1 MATVTRQPFGV
12 LDGARLQNLT
22 SIKNRQNALL
32 VNSPMKGKRKAE
44 DFVDSFDSEN
54 VDPSIFSKRAKGGDE
69 KSFYPVKDFVKPSPF
84 VLTRAV
90 PTITQAPRDVLSPL
104 KAAAPRLRTFLQP
117 KSPAAR
123 FNTTIAK
130 SSSMSAPAG
139 RSPTRGSKRIGI
151 LSKRRTGGSFG
162 RVDPPSFNL
171 GSAAPFSLDAALKGT
186 IPSYSGR
193 SSASILPSSLGEPEL
208 NSSWFF
214 DIHEDTSEQEMTN
227 LLQHNT
233 CTLDISSDE
242 ETELKARRARDEGLN
257 KENIAPLD
265 DVSQTQARRLVAPA
279 SPDEM
284 VFEKTRGALVEM
296 NAADYY
302 AEGCDATSVVIVAE
316 DDEVAETVEQQQVSN
331 ASATVPAV
339 EVVSE
344 VAPEQVPLPFDDAE
358 DLDELKV
365 DAEVSIDVLM
375 GKASNEPA
383 SKAALLQPIEG
394 TGESFE
400 LWESGSFKDEADPVA
415 PASPRQES
423 ADQENA
429 VPAC

>member
-1 MATVTRQPFGV
+1 
-12 LDGARLQNLT
+12 
-22 SIKNRQNALL
+22 
-32 VNSPMKGKRKAE
+32 MKGKRKAE
-44 DFVDSFDSEN
+44 EFVDSFDLEN
-54 VDPSIFSKRAKGGDE
+54 VDPSICSKRAKGGDE

-84 VLTRAV
+84 ILTRAA
-90 PTITQAPRDVLSPL
+90 PTITQAPLDVLSPL

-123 FNTTIAK
+123 INTSIAK
-130 SSSMSAPAG
+130 SSSLSAPAG

-193 SSASILPSSLGEPEL
+193 SSASVLPSSLGESEV

-214 DIHEDTSEQEMTN
+214 DIHEDTPEQEMTN

-316 DDEVAETVEQQQVSN
+316 DDEVAETVVEEQHPVSK
-331 ASATVPAV
+331 ASATLLAV
-339 EVVSE
+339 EVMSE
-344 VAPEQVPLPFDDAE
+344 VAPEQIPLPFDDAE

-365 DAEVSIDVLM
+365 DADISIDVLM
-375 GKASNEPA
+375 GKASYEPA

-400 LWESGSFKDEADPVA
+400 LWESGSSKDEADPVA
-415 PASPRQES
+415 PAFPRHES
-423 ADQENA
+423 TDQENA